1 MWSLFTGSDYVVKYR
16 LFTDRESDRKKFP
29 ARSGSQWALIRA
41 PGRKSLLVDRGDHEL
56 WLELTMVMGLSVDWG
71 GNELWGELPI
81 TKVCWSPY
89 QCSSQSPIPQCD
101 HDYRLKNGLSLK
113 YTDKTKRESELRNIR
128 LLARPCLRWFK
139 YNSSLQKRLRNG
151 KINKSELRLLKRTT
165 QLNYSIEANYV
176 YLLFNVKQHGKF

>member
-1 MWSLFTGSDYVVKYR
+1 MSSEKCSRSQNCVVNSGSHIALIR
-16 LFTDRESDRKKFP
+16 APNRHKFP
-29 ARSGSQWALIRA
+29 GRSGSQWALIRA

-89 QCSSQSPIPQCD
+89 QCSSQSPIPYCD

-113 YTDKTKRESELRNIR
+113 YTDKTKRESELRNTTHKKPVQVVNDYR
-128 LLARPCLRWFK
+128 
-139 YNSSLQKRLRNG
+139 SLFIK
-151 KINKSELRLLKRTT
+151 
-165 QLNYSIEANYV
+165 
-176 YLLFNVKQHGKF
+176 